1 MGVSRAWDPRYGDEG
16 LGSEFGKLSYWAQ
29 KPINSFFFLTS
40 RCRHIVQMGSGDL
53 KCFPESLFLTWF
65 IHCDLFVPAFYYAIN

>member
-1 MGVSRAWDPRYGDEG
+1 MGGSRAWDPRYGDED
-16 LGSEFGKLSYWAQ
+16 SAQ
-29 KPINSFFFLTS
+29 SLENFLIGHRSQLTLFFLTS